1 MSKSVDIVGAGIAGL
16 SVGCYLQMNG
26 YRTQIFE
33 RHELP
38 GGLCTSWKRAGYT
51 FDNCVQWLLGS
62 APGVRLHDAWQEL
75 GALPGPR
82 IVDHEEF
89 LRVVGADG
97 ATLVLYTNVDRLERH
112 LHELAPEDGR
122 PIRELTNL
130 IRRQV
135 GFDFP
140 LGKPRELM
148 TPLDRLKVAVLMLP
162 STWSFVRYGRVS
174 LREFA
179 SRFRS
184 PFLREALTKLFDLPD
199 FPLFGLTMPL
209 AWMHKHVAG
218 YPVGGSLEFIQGVEQ
233 RYCDLG
239 GRIHFRAPV
248 TEILVEPSDRGRSRA
263 AGVRLADGSEDR
275 ADYVI
280 SAADGHS
287 TLYGMLHGKFMD
299 EQLRAVYDK
308 GQVFPPIVRVSFG
321 MACDLSTEPHDVV
334 QILHTPLPLGGVDVE
349 TVEIRHYGYDPTM
362 AEPRK
367 SSVAV
372 LLKADYD
379 FWDALAGNPEAYAS
393 EKQRILAAVTDVVLA
408 RFPKAKGRIEVVDVA
423 TPLTFQ
429 RYTGNWRGSTEG
441 ILIRTGNLTRQ
452 ISKTLPGL
460 DDFYQVGQWVQPGGG
475 LPSGVMTGRE
485 VAQSICA
492 RDRHTFRTT
501 KAARARSAV

>member
-1 MSKSVDIVGAGIAGL
+1 MRKSVDIVGAGIAGL

-33 RHELP
+33 QQELP
-38 GGLCTSWKRAGYT
+38 GGLCTSWTRAGYT

-82 IVDHEEF
+82 IVDHDEF
-89 LRVVGADG
+89 VRVVGADG
-97 ATLVLYTNVDRLERH
+97 ATLVLYTDVDRLERH
-112 LHELAPEDGR
+112 LHELAPEDGH

-148 TPLDRLKVAVLMLP
+148 TPLDRLKAVALMLP

-218 YPVGGSLEFIQGVEQ
+218 YPVGGSLEFIRGVEQ

-239 GRIHFRAPV
+239 GRIHFHAPV
-248 TEILVEPSDRGRSRA
+248 TEILVEPSDGGRSRA
-263 AGVRLADGSEDR
+263 AGGSRTALKTARTTSSRPRMATARCTEC
-275 ADYVI
+275 
-280 SAADGHS
+280 S
-287 TLYGMLHGKFMD
+287 TG
-299 EQLRAVYDK
+299 
-308 GQVFPPIVRVSFG
+308 
-321 MACDLSTEPHDVV
+321 
-334 QILHTPLPLGGVDVE
+334 
-349 TVEIRHYGYDPTM
+349 
-362 AEPRK
+362 
-367 SSVAV
+367 SS
-372 LLKADYD
+372 
-379 FWDALAGNPEAYAS
+379 WTN
-393 EKQRILAAVTDVVLA
+393 
-408 RFPKAKGRIEVVDVA
+408 
-423 TPLTFQ
+423 
-429 RYTGNWRGSTEG
+429 N
-441 ILIRTGNLTRQ
+441 
-452 ISKTLPGL
+452 
-460 DDFYQVGQWVQPGGG
+460 
-475 LPSGVMTGRE
+475 
-485 VAQSICA
+485 CA
-492 RDRHTFRTT
+492 RCTT
-501 KAARARSAV
+501 RARSSRRSCACRSAWPATFPPNRTTSSRSCPRRSRSAAST